1 MRYRLVPGLLSEQ
14 TIEYDDVHHKLLV
27 GFYLVPLSPTQYR
40 LVMTLLRQRQ
50 RWKER
55 QEQVPLFVSVR
66 ELMQVARVTKPAS
79 IKQQLCRAS
88 ERLAPYQI
96 VIGCLYGWGYGV
108 FSSAEVPALA
118 ALSPSLVQVSE
129 DRPTFSAL

>member
-27 GFYLVPLSPTQYR
+27 GLYLVPLSPTQYR

-50 RWKER
+50 RWKES

-66 ELMQVARVTKPAS
+66 ELMQVAHVTKPAS
-79 IKQQLCRAS
+79 IKEQLSRAS

-108 FSSAEVPALA
+108 FSSAEVPALGIP
-118 ALSPSLVQVSE
+118 SPSLVLVVSPE
-129 DRPTFSAL
+129 KT